1 MMKMEDI
8 MMKKLGES
16 KDKIIK
22 IILKSSSWK
31 YRGRLINSDEK
42 YIEILDFVSNNFKI
56 IIIDDIKDL
65 EVEE

>member
-8 MMKKLGES
+8 MMRRLGES

-22 IILKSSSWK
+22 IIIKSNGWK
-31 YRGRLINSDEK
+31 YRGRLVNFDEK
-42 YIEILDFVSNNFKI
+42 YVEILDFVSNNFKI
-56 IIIDDIKDL
+56 IRIDDIRDL